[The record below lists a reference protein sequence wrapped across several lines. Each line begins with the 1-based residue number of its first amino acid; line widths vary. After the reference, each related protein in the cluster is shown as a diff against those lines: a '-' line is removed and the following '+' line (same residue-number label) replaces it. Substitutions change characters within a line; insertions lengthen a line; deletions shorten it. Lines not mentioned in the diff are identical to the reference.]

1 MPSVEKEIRNLHG
14 QKMGRKGRET
24 RQRIMDV
31 TLEMLKS
38 RSYKD
43 LTVSD
48 VAFEA
53 DVSSSTFYVYFEDI
67 EDVLFACI
75 QAAALNLDPL
85 YDVLS
90 GQWTRENLK
99 DNIRKF
105 VEIYSDLW
113 EKYRIELRV
122 RNLEADQG
130 NLRFLN
136 LRIETTRGILQA
148 LGKKVA
154 QINPSLENPQQIA
167 IAIHASMSAL
177 SAQHDIGIA
186 GAGKQTRK
194 QLSAGIV
201 ELLYR
206 VLISKD

>member
-1 MPSVEKEIRNLHG
+1 
-14 QKMGRKGRET
+14 
-24 RQRIMDV
+24 
-31 TLEMLKS
+31 
-38 RSYKD
+38 
-43 LTVSD
+43 
-48 VAFEA
+48 
-53 DVSSSTFYVYFEDI
+53 
-67 EDVLFACI
+67 
-75 QAAALNLDPL
+75 
-85 YDVLS
+85 
-90 GQWTRENLK
+90 
-99 DNIRKF
+99 
-105 VEIYSDLW
+105 
-113 EKYRIELRV
+113 V

>member
-1 MPSVEKEIRNLHG
+1 
-14 QKMGRKGRET
+14 MGRKGRET

-31 TLEMLKS
+31 TLEMLKN

-67 EDVLFACI
+67 EDVLFACVE
-75 QAAALNLDPL
+75 AAALNLDPL
-85 YDVLS
+85 FEVLE
-90 GQWTRENLK
+90 GEWNDDNLEQ
-99 DNIRKF
+99 NIRKF
-105 VEIYSDLW
+105 VDIYNELW

-136 LRIETTRGILQA
+136 LRIATTRGILQA
-148 LGKKVA
+148 LGKKIA
-154 QINPSLENPQQIA
+154 QINPSLGNPQQIA
-167 IAIHASMSAL
+167 IAIHAAMGAL
-177 SAQHDIGIA
+177 AAQHDIGIS
-186 GAGKQTRK
+186 GTTRQTRK

-201 ELLYR
+201 EMLYR
-206 VLISKD
+206 VLRSN

>member
-1 MPSVEKEIRNLHG
+1 MEKEIRNLHG

-67 EDVLFACI
+67 EDVLFACV

-85 YDVLS
+85 YEVFNVP
-90 GQWTRENLK
+90 WTPENLEA
-99 DNIRKF
+99 NIRKF
-105 VEIYSDLW
+105 VDIYGELW

-136 LRIETTRGILQA
+136 MRIETTRGLLQA
-148 LGKKVA
+148 LGKKIA

-167 IAIHASMSAL
+167 IAIHAAMGAL
-177 SAQHDIGIA
+177 AAQHDIGVA
-186 GAGKQTRK
+186 GATKQTRK

-206 VLISKD
+206 ALISKV

>member
-1 MPSVEKEIRNLHG
+1 MDTEIRNLHG

-31 TLEMLKS
+31 TLDMLKS

-67 EDVLFACI
+67 EDVLFACV

-85 YDVLS
+85 YEVLADE
-90 GQWTRENLK
+90 WNDENLERK
-99 DNIRKF
+99 VRKF
-105 VEIYSDLW
+105 VEIYGELW

-136 LRIETTRGILQA
+136 LRIETTRGILHA
-148 LGKKVA
+148 LGKKIA
-154 QINPSLENPQQIA
+154 QINPTLHNPQQIA
-167 IAIHASMSAL
+167 IAIHAAMGAL
-177 SAQHDIGIA
+177 AAQHDIGIA
-186 GAGKQTRK
+186 GATKQTRK

-201 ELLYR
+201 ELLCR
-206 VLISKD
+206 ALLNKS